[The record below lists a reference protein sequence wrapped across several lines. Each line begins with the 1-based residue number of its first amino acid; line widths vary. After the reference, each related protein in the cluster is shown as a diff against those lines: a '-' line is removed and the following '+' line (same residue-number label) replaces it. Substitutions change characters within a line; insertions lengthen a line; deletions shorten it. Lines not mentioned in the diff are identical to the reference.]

1 MGVALRRSMVPMLV
15 GGIVLLVFGI
25 STALAGRAEA
35 VGRER
40 SALVQRAAQQ
50 AVVVDQYV
58 AKASSIILITA
69 NNPAFAGFYEIPGS
83 RAAKVIAGGSV
94 VDDINQALG
103 YLEELYPDS
112 IGEACLI
119 DDTGAEVAR
128 VVRGERATVEDLSL
142 EEAEQAFF
150 APTFALAP
158 GSVYHAKPYV
168 SPDTGEWV
176 IANATPVPTAPG
188 KQRAIVHF
196 EVTVESFRRHAAEQ
210 GTGQLL
216 IVDAVTGAVL
226 IDTDDPQRTGEP
238 LGDAGDTRFAAL
250 AKGWSDAGQF
260 TLDGRRAAYHRLADA
275 PTNANKWYAV
285 ALAPAPTSLFTGVT
299 VPTVTM
305 LALGLIMVALGG
317 LAAWRGQSILTAAA
331 NTDPLTGLSNRRRLV
346 ADLASQLRRA
356 TTQDPLLLILCDL
369 NGFKAYNDTFGH
381 PAGDA
386 LLARLG
392 ASLSSTM
399 GGRGHAYRI
408 GGDEFCV
415 LARPSRD
422 GVDSIVGA
430 VTEALTEHGDGFSI
444 TASHGAILLPDEAR
458 DPEQA
463 MRLVDLRMYEH
474 KNSGRVPADTQTI
487 NALLRALRERD
498 PDLAERLDRTA
509 DLAGA
514 LARLLGLSDEEQAR
528 ISQAARLHDVGK
540 VAVPDQILSKPGPLD
555 DAEWEF
561 VRQCPAIGERITAA
575 APSLTQIAPLIRAAR
590 EHFDGTGYPDGLVG
604 DAAPLGSRIIAVCAA
619 VVAMTSDRPY
629 GPALSLDQT
638 MAELRRCAGTQ
649 FDPRLATALIEH
661 LATAAVS
668 EQR

>member
-1 MGVALRRSMVPMLV
+1 MIPVLV
-15 GGIVLLVFGI
+15 GGIALLVFGI

-40 SALVQRAAQQ
+40 NALVQRATQQ
-50 AVVVDQYV
+50 AVVVDEYV
-58 AKASSIILITA
+58 ARASSIILITA

-83 RAAKVIAGGSV
+83 RAAKVVVGGPV
-94 VDDINQALG
+94 VDDINRALG

-112 IGEACLI
+112 IGEACFI

-128 VVRGERATVEDLSL
+128 VVRGERATAKDLSL
-142 EEAEQAFF
+142 EEADQAFF
-150 APTFALAP
+150 APTFALRP

-176 IANATPVPTAPG
+176 IANATPVPTARG

-216 IVDAVTGAVL
+216 IVDAVTGTVV
-226 IDTDDPQRTGEP
+226 IDTDNPQRSGEP
-238 LGDAGDTRFAAL
+238 LGNPDDRRFAAL
-250 AKGWSDAGQF
+250 ATGWSDAGRF
-260 TLDGRRAAYHRLADA
+260 TVDGRQGAYRRLADS

-285 ALAPAPTSLFTGVT
+285 ALAPAPTSLLTGVS
-299 VPTVTM
+299 VPTLAM
-305 LALGLIMVALGG
+305 LALGLLMVAIGG
-317 LAAWRGQSILTAAA
+317 LAVWRGQSVLVAAA

-346 ADLASQLRRA
+346 ADLAQQLRRV

-392 ASLSSTM
+392 AALSSTM
-399 GGRGHAYRI
+399 AGRGHAYRI

-415 LARPSRD
+415 LSRPGRD
-422 GVDSIVGA
+422 GVAGVVSA
-430 VTEALTEHGDGFSI
+430 ATEALTEHGDGFSI
-444 TASHGAILLPDEAR
+444 TASHGAILLPEEAR
-458 DPEQA
+458 DAEQA

-487 NALLRALRERD
+487 SALLRALRERD

-509 DLAGA
+509 DLAGT
-514 LARLLGLSDEEQAR
+514 LARRLGLSDEEQAR
-528 ISQAARLHDVGK
+528 VSQAGQLHDVGK
-540 VAVPDQILSKPGPLD
+540 VAVPDEILSKPGPLS
-555 DAEWEF
+555 DAEWDF
-561 VRQCPAIGERITAA
+561 IRQCPAIGERITAA

-604 DAAPLGSRIIAVCAA
+604 DAAPLGSRIIAACAA
-619 VVAMTSDRPY
+619 LVAITSDLPY
-629 GPALSLDQT
+629 APALDLDQA

-649 FDPRLATALIEH
+649 FDPRVATALIEH
-661 LATAAVS
+661 LMTTAMS
-668 EQR
+668 E